1 MTSTYNAIEY
11 NKIVSFI
18 WSVADDCLRDV
29 YVRGKYRDVII
40 PMTLIRRFDSI
51 IELEKADIMEKKEQ
65 AEKEGWDVPKT
76 LETAIGI
83 PFYNISNFRLKDL
96 KNETNRQNLKKNFEE
111 YLNGFSENIKEI
123 LQKFDFYNQVTKMTE
138 AGILGSVIEKFT
150 SSELNLSPHD
160 ERNSKGEIIKKGL
173 DNHAMGTLFEEIIR
187 KFNEENNEEAGEHFT
202 PRDVIELMADIAIF
216 PVMNKIT
223 DGTYS
228 IYDAACGTLGMGTVA
243 EERLLELAQK
253 NNKNVS
259 IHLFGQEVNAETYAI
274 SKADLLIKGGNTNSN
289 KVYFGSTLSDDKTS
303 GEHFDFM
310 LSNPPYGKTWKTD
323 LAILGQ
329 GSEKDPKKNIID
341 ERFVRSYKEKDDY
354 RMIPDVSDGQLL
366 FLLNNVSKMKD
377 PNEGTLMGS
386 RIVEVH
392 NGSALFS
399 GDAGN
404 GASNARRFVIEE
416 DLIEAIIQLPDNMFY
431 NTGITTYIW
440 VLSNKKED
448 KRKGKIQL
456 INASNVKTSL
466 RKNLGS
472 KNCEFSRE
480 DREFILNL
488 YLNFEENEYSKIF
501 SNDEF
506 GYHKVVV
513 ERPLRQAVVCNAEN
527 IEEIEDELNKIGAF
541 SGKIDKKVLEDSFIK
556 GTASSIKELEKTENV
571 EAYLETLK
579 LMKSDER
586 YLDYVAFEKDYNKH
600 LKKKN
605 VKGASLNKLV
615 STGLLAN
622 MIIRDESAVIQKDA
636 KGNVIVDPELRDTEI
651 IPMTFEGG
659 IKEFI
664 NKEVLPYHDDA
675 FLDESKSQIGYEI
688 NFTKYFY
695 KAKEL
700 ESVENIVNR
709 IQELEKQSDGL
720 MLSILEGLY
729 EKL

>member
-1 MTSTYNAIEY
+1 MESTYNALEY
-11 NKIVSFI
+11 NKLISFI

-29 YVRGKYRDVII
+29 YVRGKYRDVIL
-40 PMTLIRRFDSI
+40 PMTVIRRFDSI
-51 IELEKADIMEKKEQ
+51 IEPEKANIMKVKEM
-65 AEKEGWDVPKT
+65 AEKQGWDVTKT
-76 LETAIGI
+76 LDTAVGL
-83 PFYNISNFRLKDL
+83 PFYNTSNFCLKDL
-96 KNETNRQNLKKNFEE
+96 KHETNRQNLKKNFEE
-111 YLNGFSENIKEI
+111 YLNGFSENVKEI
-123 LQKFDFYNQVTKMTE
+123 LQKFDFNNQLYKMTE

-150 SSELNLSPHD
+150 SSELNLSPYN
-160 ERNSKGEIIKKGL
+160 EINSKGEIIKKGL

-216 PVMNKIT
+216 PIMNKIM

-243 EERLLELAQK
+243 EERLKDLAQK
-253 NNKNVS
+253 DNKNVS
-259 IHLFGQEVNAETYAI
+259 IHLYGQEVSAETYAI
-274 SKADLLIKGGNTNSN
+274 AKADLLIKGGDTDSSQ
-289 KVYFGSTLSDDKTS
+289 VYYGSTISDDRTS
-303 GEHFDFM
+303 GQHFDFM

-323 LAILGQ
+323 LAILGS
-329 GSEKDPKKNIID
+329 GNDKDPKKNITD
-341 ERFVRSYKEKDDY
+341 RRFVRKYKEQDDY

-366 FLLNNVSKMKD
+366 FLLNNISKMKD
-377 PNEGTLMGS
+377 TEMGS

-392 NGSALFS
+392 NGSALFT
-399 GDAGN
+399 GDAGS
-404 GASNARRFVIEE
+404 GASNARRFMVEE
-416 DLIEAIIQLPDNMFY
+416 DLIEAIIQLPENMFY
-431 NTGITTYIW
+431 NTPITTYIW
-440 VLSNKKED
+440 ILSNRKEQR
-448 KRKGKIQL
+448 RKGKIQL
-456 INASNVKTSL
+456 INANGIKTAL
-466 RKNLGS
+466 RKNMGK

-480 DREFILNL
+480 DKEFILNQ

-506 GYHKVVV
+506 GYYKVVV

-586 YLDYVAFEKDYNKH
+586 YLDYVAFEKGFNKH
-600 LKKKN
+600 LKKRN

-622 MIIRDESAVIQKDA
+622 MIIRDESAAIQKDS
-636 KGNVIVDPELRDTEI
+636 KGNVIVDSNLRDTESV
-651 IPMTFEGG
+651 PMTFEGG
-659 IKEFI
+659 VEEFI
-664 NKEVLPYHDDA
+664 KKEVLPYHSDA
-675 FLDESKSQIGYEI
+675 FVDEEKTQIGYEI

-695 KAKEL
+695 KPKEIESVEEIVSRIKEL
-700 ESVENIVNR
+700 ER
-709 IQELEKQSDGL
+709 QSEG
-720 MLSILEGLY
+720 MLASILEGLY
-729 EKL
+729 E